1 MSAVQWLKWSDRND
15 ATTTHYTQKFIQN
28 VLELHGR
35 LQIIEFLEEN
45 GGFNF
50 TDTDLC
56 TVFVDLTL
64 KAREIKAKINQ
75 WDYIKLK
82 SLSIRKETIIK
93 TRRQSTEREKIFANY
108 VSDKGLKSKIWKEF
122 MQLHTKTN

>member
-1 MSAVQWLKWSDRND
+1 MMW
-15 ATTTHYTQKFIQN
+15 QKFIQN
-28 VLELHGR
+28 VLELNGR

-56 TVFVDLTL
+56 TDFVDLTL
-64 KAREIKAKINQ
+64 TAREIKAKINQ

-93 TRRQSTEREKIFANY
+93 TKRQSTEREKIFANY

>member
-1 MSAVQWLKWSDRND
+1 MSAMQWLKWSDRND
-15 ATTTHYTQKFIQN
+15 VTTTHYTQKFIQN
-28 VLELHGR
+28 VLELNGR

-64 KAREIKAKINQ
+64 KAREIKAKKNQ

-93 TRRQSTEREKIFANY
+93 TKRQSTEREKIFANY